1 MIAISF
7 SSIFISDASVVAR
20 PRRDGRGFKSQSRGW
35 TEPGSYQPLAELA
48 VQTETEV
55 YLRMLHL
62 SDGKEAGARRAAIAH
77 QCVRQFGIATE
88 CAFGRPEE
96 YAIPPF

>member
-1 MIAISF
+1 MPPWWRDRAGMGE
-7 SSIFISDASVVAR
+7 ASNPNRA
-20 PRRDGRGFKSQSRGW
+20 DGQNQDPTSRSRNW
-35 TEPGSYQPLAELA
+35 QF
-48 VQTETEV
+48 TETEI

>member
-1 MIAISF
+1 MGK
-7 SSIFISDASVVAR
+7 ASHPNRA
-20 PRRDGRGFKSQSRGW
+20 DGQNQDTTSLSRK
-35 TEPGSYQPLAELA
+35 LA
-48 VQTETEV
+48 VPTETEI
-55 YLRMLHL
+55 YLRMFHL
-62 SDGKEAGARRAAIAH
+62 SDEIEAVAPRAEIAH